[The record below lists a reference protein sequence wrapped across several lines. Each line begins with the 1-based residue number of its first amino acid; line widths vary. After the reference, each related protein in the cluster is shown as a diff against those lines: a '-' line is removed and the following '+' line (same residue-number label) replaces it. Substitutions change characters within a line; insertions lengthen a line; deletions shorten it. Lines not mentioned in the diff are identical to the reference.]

1 MEMMDPQRYPP
12 SPLEQ
17 SPVDPLP
24 YQSPG
29 AHQKSQWITD
39 DQGVTGRVLVLVL
52 MLLAVIA
59 AVVGPII
66 ALVGMFI
73 GWW

>member
-1 MEMMDPQRYPP
+1 MTARPP
-12 SPLEQ
+12 NP
-17 SPVDPLP
+17 PPPDKPATDPLP

-39 DQGVTGRVLVLVL
+39 DQGVAGRMLVLAL

-59 AVVGPII
+59 AVVGPIV
-66 ALVGMFI
+66 ALFGMLS